1 MYPDRQQQ
9 PQKRYLRTRA
19 SKTSPAPQHQNANG
33 TLGCG
38 SWKKTKTLPRF
49 SSWFQPH
56 RRYDPK
62 ESFFPFPKVTFLID
76 EPIEVKCQ
84 ICHQANCQIKPDA
97 EPLDEST
104 FSLMPCGHAA
114 CLQCLEGWFENQ
126 GTCPFCRVDLI
137 YPGCGHRVPVRP
149 LTREGLHLL
158 PRTLPDQ
165 GRISNLC
172 ARCLKA
178 RLLTRAEEKLEQAM
192 EGFRAARLRLHYTK
206 APTDET
212 IMLNMRDEFETVLRD
227 EVYLKRLSTWL
238 TSW

>member
-1 MYPDRQQQ
+1 MYPDRQRQ

-19 SKTSPAPQHQNANG
+19 SKTSPDPQHQDTNG
-33 TLGCG
+33 TLG
-38 SWKKTKTLPRF
+38 SRPLETTKTLPRF
-49 SSWFQPH
+49 SSWFQPN
-56 RRYDPK
+56 RRYDPQ

-76 EPIEVKCQ
+76 QPIELKCQ
-84 ICHQANCQIKPDA
+84 ICHQASCQIKSDA
-97 EPLDEST
+97 ESPDEST

-114 CLQCLEGWFENQ
+114 CLQCLEGWFEYQ

-165 GRISNLC
+165 GRIPNFC
-172 ARCLKA
+172 AQCLKET
-178 RLLTRAEEKLEQAM
+178 LLSQAEEKLKQAI
-192 EGFRAARLRLHYTK
+192 EGFEATRQRFYHTK
-206 APTDET
+206 AAADKAT
-212 IMLNMRDEFETVLRD
+212 MLNMKDEFETVLRD